1 MTNFVKIIIY
11 LSHKTR
17 LRLFLFKLR
26 AIIIITVEKLFF
38 FCRKMDISKLQSDP
52 KDLLIAANRIQR
64 VWRKYIY
71 IQVFKYYKDLVIFH
85 NEG

>member
-11 LSHKTR
+11 LSLKTR
-17 LRLFLFKLR
+17 LRLFLFKT
-26 AIIIITVEKLFF
+26 IIIKVEKVLL
-38 FCRKMDISKLQSDP
+38 RKMDISKLQSDP

-64 VWRKYIY
+64 VWRKYID